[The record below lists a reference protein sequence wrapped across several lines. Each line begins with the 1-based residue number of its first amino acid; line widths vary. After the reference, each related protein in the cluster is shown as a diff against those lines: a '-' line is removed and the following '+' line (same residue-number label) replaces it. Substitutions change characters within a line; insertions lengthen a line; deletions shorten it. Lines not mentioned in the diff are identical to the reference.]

1 MYDSRVHHRR
11 SIRLPG
17 YDYSRPGAYAVTV
30 CAYLKRSVF
39 GEIVE
44 GEVILNEVGQMVQDT
59 WEQIPG
65 RYPGCGLDA
74 FVVMP
79 NHVHGIV
86 LITAAPTLTG
96 QARGPAPTTLSLPDL
111 VHRFKSLTT
120 ARYREGVV
128 THGWRALDGK
138 LRQRNYY
145 EHIIRNDYELEKMR
159 EYIATNPVRWETDW
173 ENLLGP

>member
-30 CAYLKRSVF
+30 CTYVKRSVF

-44 GEVILNEVGQMVQDT
+44 GEVILNDVGQMIQDT

-65 RYPGCGLDA
+65 HYPGCGLDA

-79 NHVHGIV
+79 NHVHGII

-96 QARGPAPTTLSLPDL
+96 QSRGPGQAQGRLPL
-111 VHRFKSLTT
+111 PHCRCRIWCTVASH
-120 ARYREGVV
+120 
-128 THGWRALDGK
+128 
-138 LRQRNYY
+138 
-145 EHIIRNDYELEKMR
+145 
-159 EYIATNPVRWETDW
+159 
-173 ENLLGP
+173 